1 MRKTWYDKHD
11 KSGILLIEDDED
23 IARLVQI
30 HLGDLGHTVEIAA
43 DGKRGLERALAETW
57 SLVILDL
64 MLPEMDGFEVC
75 KKIRSE
81 NEVVPI
87 LMLTAR
93 AEELDKVLGLE
104 LGRERASK
112 RPAGLLQSHR

>member
-1 MRKTWYDKHD
+1 MNDTAKR
-11 KSGILLIEDDED
+11 GILLVEDDED
-23 IARLVQI
+23 IATLVQI
-30 HLGDLGHTVEIAA
+30 HLGDLGHTVEIAK
-43 DGKRGLERALAETW
+43 DGKRGLEMALAETW

-81 NEVVPI
+81 NEAVPI

-93 AEELDKVLGLE
+93 AEELDKVLTRT
-104 LGRERASK
+104 GRRRLPHETV
-112 RPAGLLQSHR
+112 